1 MGVRPKGGIM
11 PLFANLTGSTK
22 TSPETLEDDITS
34 YNAWMLS
41 SDGKIHYVVNS

>member
-1 MGVRPKGGIM
+1 MGVRPKGGVM
-11 PLFANLTGSTK
+11 PLFANLTGLT
-22 TSPETLEDDITS
+22 TTTPETLEDDITS